1 MRAHQRQYAVTEL
14 LVLDK
19 PSNLFDFRFTQ
30 IHCTVDENA
39 MYFAVFGTFL
49 NLIDIVIGID
59 DIHVDGDG
67 RSLKKFISSLGY
79 QPLVEVALIGDVCFT
94 DECQRRRHKVVR

>member
-1 MRAHQRQYAVTEL
+1 MRAHQRQYAVTSFSY
-14 LVLDK
+14 LDK
-19 PSNLFDFRFTQ
+19 PSNLFDFRFNV

-59 DIHVDGDG
+59 DIYVDGDG
-67 RSLKKFISSLGY
+67 RSLKKFNSSLGY
-79 QPLVEVALIGDVCFT
+79 QPLVCVAF
-94 DECQRRRHKVVR
+94 

>member
-1 MRAHQRQYAVTEL
+1 
-14 LVLDK
+14 
-19 PSNLFDFRFTQ
+19 
-30 IHCTVDENA
+30 

-67 RSLKKFISSLGY
+67 RSLKKFIFSLGY

-94 DECQRRRHKVVR
+94 DESNSNTNASLCKFQK